1 MVCYINIYKFKI
13 MELGQLIV
21 GGAIIYAIM
30 GVVSVMIYDAMNEIN
45 YKMEVF
51 EGFIVWLFWPI
62 MMILFIAYS
71 LYNIKNGCMRVFE
84 NIKYLFKR

>member
-1 MVCYINIYKFKI
+1 MGIT
-13 MELGQLIV
+13 ELIV
-21 GGAIIYAIM
+21 ASILIYIVLGII
-30 GVVSVMIYDAMNEIN
+30 SVLIYDAMNDIN

-62 MMILFIAYS
+62 MMILFIAYFIF
-71 LYNIKNGCMRVFE
+71 NIKNGFIRIFT

>member
-1 MVCYINIYKFKI
+1 
-13 MELGQLIV
+13 MELGQLV
-21 GGAIIYAIM
+21 TLSLIIYAIL
-30 GVVSVMIYDAMNEIN
+30 GVVTVMIYDALNEIH
-45 YKMEVF
+45 YKMEGF

-71 LYNIKNGCMRVFE
+71 LYNIKNGFIRIFT

>member
-1 MVCYINIYKFKI
+1 MGLT
-13 MELGQLIV
+13 ELIV
-21 GGAIIYAIM
+21 ASILIYIIL
-30 GVVSVMIYDAMNEIN
+30 GVISVMIYDALNEIH
-45 YKMEVF
+45 YKMEGF

-71 LYNIKNGCMRVFE
+71 LYNIKNGFIRIFT

>member
-1 MVCYINIYKFKI
+1 
-13 MELGQLIV
+13 MELTELIV
-21 GGAIIYAIM
+21 ASILIYIIL
-30 GVVSVMIYDAMNEIN
+30 GVISVLIYDAMNEIN

-51 EGFIVWLFWPI
+51 EGFIIWLFWPI

-71 LYNIKNGCMRVFE
+71 LYNIKNGFIRIFT